1 MRQWKNF
8 ENRSIFDK
16 DMDRTLR
23 LLFWATWMET
33 VDKKFSYRKE
43 IARPLHRQF
52 LQYRYLK

>member
-1 MRQWKNF
+1 MRLWKNF

-23 LLFWATWMET
+23 LLFGATWMEN
-33 VDKKFSYRKE
+33 VDKKFSYQKE